1 MLDCVA
7 ARKGHLLHLPD
18 QLFDLALPE
27 ELQHTV
33 CG

>member
-27 ELQHTV
+27 ELQRTV